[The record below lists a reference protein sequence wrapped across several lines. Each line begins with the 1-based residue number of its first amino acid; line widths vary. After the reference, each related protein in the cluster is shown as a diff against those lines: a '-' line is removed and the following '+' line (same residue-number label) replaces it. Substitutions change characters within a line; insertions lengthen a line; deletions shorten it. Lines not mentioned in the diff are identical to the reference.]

1 MGRWGYQIFDND
13 FACDFVLGVVGGG
26 GLVAIEGAL
35 DRLLS
40 SGDRDLETWEADEGL
55 AAADIVARLLG
66 SFGQRDAYTAMIDAW
81 VKGSPAAASTAMV
94 EKARQAI
101 RRILAEHDKYEHSE
115 EFDEWEREVNALME
129 RLRPFAP
136 PPSP

>member
-13 FACDFVLGVVGGG
+13 FACDFVLNVVGDGG
-26 GLVAIEGAL
+26 IVAIEEAL

-66 SFGQRDAYTAMIDAW
+66 SFGQRDAYTATIDAW
-81 VKGSPAAASTAMV
+81 VKGSPATASPAMV
-94 EKARQAI
+94 EKAQQAI
-101 RRILAEHDKYEHSE
+101 RRILAEYNKYEDSE
-115 EFDEWEREVNALME
+115 EFDEWKREVNALME

-136 PPSP
+136 PPGA